1 MSNEDGQE
9 PSIYAQSLASGKTTA
24 GRLPCDRGVT
34 FAWRARARKE
44 ARTASAAAF
53 APSTGLRPQRDRA
66 APHAPSSGLGQR
78 VPEPLHAEKT
88 LARRLASHYRI
99 VIVTVDRPA
108 RRLAAADALAARGRP
123 GVTLRRT
130 LPARR
135 GGHRGTDCASRDG
148 SCPSSALETRIH
160 SASLARRAS
169 AQLSR
174 EGEQPRSLRRRSQ
187 SWRFEDRPLEPS
199 GFCAIR
205 WLA

>member
-44 ARTASAAAF
+44 ARRPRRLRSRPARGFARSVTALPARALF
-53 APSTGLRPQRDRA
+53 RPRPARA
-66 APHAPSSGLGQR
+66 Q
-78 VPEPLHAEKT
+78 PLHAEKT
-88 LARRLASHYRI
+88 LARRLASYYRS

-108 RRLAAADALAARGRP
+108 RRLAAADALPARGRP

-130 LPARR
+130 LPAGR

-148 SCPSSALETRIH
+148 SCPSSALET
-160 SASLARRAS
+160 
-169 AQLSR
+169 
-174 EGEQPRSLRRRSQ
+174 
-187 SWRFEDRPLEPS
+187 
-199 GFCAIR
+199 
-205 WLA
+205 